1 MMMNNLRF
9 LKYIFFSLIFITN
22 SLVSQ
27 DKIETG
33 NIEVTIQDIDL
44 DEEGELVILLFNSEE
59 SWLEADQYY
68 KVIKV
73 PPAKESEKI
82 IFENIPFGSG
92 YAIEVVHDENNNLK
106 MDMRILPYPKPKEG
120 VGVSNNTFRAG
131 PPEYEKAK
139 FSLDRPTVEL
149 IIQMKY

>member
-1 MMMNNLRF
+1 MIDYRI
-9 LKYIFFSLIFITN
+9 LKNILFSLILVTN
-22 SLVSQ
+22 PVLSQ
-27 DKIETG
+27 ETTETG

-44 DEEGELVILLFNSEE
+44 DEEGVLVILLFNSED
-59 SWLEADQYY
+59 SWLEADKYY
-68 KVIKV
+68 RIIKKS
-73 PPAKESEKI
+73 PDNEIQKI
-82 IFENIPFGSG
+82 TFKNIPFASN
-92 YAIEVVHDENNNLK
+92 YAIEVIHDANNNLK

-139 FSLDRPTVEL
+139 FSLDQPAVKL

>member
-1 MMMNNLRF
+1 MMSDLRF
-9 LKYIFFSLIFITN
+9 LKYTFFSLIFITN
-22 SLVSQ
+22 VLFSQ
-27 DKIETG
+27 DTNEKG
-33 NIEVTIQDIDL
+33 NIEVTIQDIDM

-59 SWLEADQYY
+59 AWLEADQYY
-68 KVIKV
+68 KIIKV
-73 PPAKESEKI
+73 SPAEETQKI
-82 IFENIPFGSG
+82 IFEKIPYGSD

-139 FSLDRPTVEL
+139 FSLFQPTVEL
-149 IIQMKY
+149 TIQMKY